1 MSIKS
6 LKLISL
12 FGLIL
17 FTLSYVL
24 HLIVVVRSNN
34 NSLSNYNGLVFRRI
48 NQTVSVQKYKDLD
61 SSSKFRLAS
70 LSKAI
75 TGYAFYLLEKR
86 GILTPGMT
94 VRNALSPKWNI
105 TNTEIGDI
113 LVGDII
119 SMRSGIEEISTQMPW
134 DFSGMSENYFI
145 EKLNNAMVKTSSK
158 FEYSNTS
165 YAILSLI
172 IQAKTQLTPLDYL
185 IAEFPQM
192 KNELNSSLSKD
203 VVPGKLKI
211 FGYEYPASWLYK
223 RIWKAEYNNPWD
235 GAGNYSAS
243 AKGLDFFFQMVLDDN
258 DFMAKLRDLSK
269 KGVDYAYGFGMKKA
283 NSDLYL
289 QHRGALSPFGYSGF
303 FVLVPKTK
311 NFILGLSNLDL
322 SFHDFE
328 YISPALSELG
338 IESKSNTL
346 HSFPELVNRL
356 VYEIGGLI
364 AVFQVLPI
372 FLILALFFKIVRQN
386 SVNYIRTIF
395 SRHIFYF
402 NPLTLAALI
411 VIVVFLWKDDLI
423 ARIKSLKKSF
433 SPNDYINLIFSL
445 IFLVYFW
452 V

>member
-192 KNELNSSLSKD
+192 KNEFESSLSKD

-289 QHRGALSPFGYSGF
+289 QHRGALSPFGYSSF